1 MTHPGIGAWPATRRL
16 RTPDKT
22 ALIFGDDTYT
32 YREFA
37 DAADRIAAVLAIKGI
52 GKGDAVAYI
61 GENSPAFLQ
70 TLFGAAQLGAVF
82 VPINTRLAPP
92 EVAHVLTDSGARAVI
107 HDPELYDKIAS
118 GVEAAGIAHVI
129 PTGDGDDEEPGL
141 RRLMRVPKG
150 GHLDVPVAPEDPAA
164 ILYTSG
170 TTGKA
175 KGAVL
180 THANL
185 TWVSLNCVVDYDLV
199 SSDVA
204 LLISPLF
211 HAAALGMGALPIIL
225 KGGTIVLEKGFD
237 PGRALALIQRH
248 GITMLSGVPT
258 TYQLMADHPDWAGTD
273 LSSLRRLTC
282 GGSAVPTRI
291 LDVYEERGLRFTQGY
306 GMTETSP
313 GHTALPADR
322 TRDKQGSVGLPHFF
336 SAVRITDDGGEVVP
350 RGTVGQIEVRG
361 PNVFPGYLNLPEETA
376 KAFTEDGWFRSGDMG
391 YLDADGY
398 LFIADRLKDMIISG
412 GENIYP
418 AEVENH
424 LFDID
429 GVTGAA
435 VIGVPDEK
443 WGEVPWAI
451 LTVRDGAEVTTEGV
465 RARLDGRIARYK
477 IPKNVVIVDEL
488 PRTASGKVRKADL
501 RARFGAGAE
510 TPRPTGTAIPWQTE
524 TIRTAPPPPRRPRWS
539 RS

>member
-1 MTHPGIGAWPATRRL
+1 MTYPGIGAWPATRRI

-22 ALIFGDDTYT
+22 ALIFGDRSYT

-37 DAADRIAAVLAIKGI
+37 DAADRVAAVLAIKGL
-52 GKGDAVAYI
+52 GKGDAVAYL
-61 GENSPAFLQ
+61 GENSPAFLF
-70 TLFGAAQLGAVF
+70 TLFGAAQIGVVF
-82 VPINTRLAPP
+82 VPVNTRLAPP

-107 HDPELYDKIAS
+107 CDPELYEKVVP

-129 PTGDGDDEEPGL
+129 LTGEGTDADPGL
-141 RRLMRVPKG
+141 NRLMTVPKG
-150 GHLDVPVAPEDPAA
+150 GHLDVPVAPQDPA
-164 ILYTSG
+164 IIMYTSG

-185 TWVSLNCVVDYDLV
+185 TWVSLNCVLDYDLV
-199 SSDVA
+199 SSEVA

-211 HAAALGMGALPIIL
+211 HAAAMGMGALPIVL
-225 KGGTIVLEKGFD
+225 KGGTMVLEKGFD
-237 PGRALALIQRH
+237 PGRALALIQQHR
-248 GITMLSGVPT
+248 ITMLSGVPT
-258 TYQLMADHPDWAGTD
+258 TYQLMADHPDWDGTD

-291 LDVYEERGLRFTQGY
+291 LDEYEARGLKFTQGY

-313 GHTALPADR
+313 GHTALSADR

-336 SAVRITDDGGEVVP
+336 SSVRITDEKGDVVP
-350 RGTVGQIEVRG
+350 RGTVGEIEVRG
-361 PNVFPGYLNLPEETA
+361 PNVFPGYLNLPEENA
-376 KAFTEDGWFRSGDMG
+376 KAFTDDGWFRTGDMG
-391 YLDADGY
+391 YLDADGF

-424 LFDID
+424 LFDIE

-443 WGEVPWAI
+443 WGEVPWAV
-451 LTVRDGAEVTTEGV
+451 LTVQHGAELTTERV
-465 RARLDGRIARYK
+465 QDHLNGRIARYK

-510 TPRPTGTAIPWQTE
+510 NPRPTGTAIPWQTE
-524 TIRTAPPPPRRPRWS
+524 TIRTAASADGRRWPKG
-539 RS
+539 

>member
-1 MTHPGIGAWPATRRL
+1 MTHPGIGAWPSTRRT

-22 ALIFGDDTYT
+22 ALIFGDASYT

-37 DAADRIAAVLAIKGI
+37 DAADRIAAVLATKGI

-70 TLFGAAQLGAVF
+70 TLFGVAQLGAVF

-107 HDPELYDKIAS
+107 YDPELHDKIAP
-118 GVEAAGIAHVI
+118 GVESGGIPHVI
-129 PTGDGDDEEPGL
+129 PTGDGDDDEPGL
-141 RRLMRVPKG
+141 RRLMTRPTG
-150 GHLDVPVAPEDPAA
+150 GHVDVPVAPEDPAA

-170 TTGKA
+170 TTGRA

-185 TWVSLNCVVDYDLV
+185 TWVSLNCVIDYDLV

-211 HAAALGMGALPIIL
+211 HAAALGMGALPLVL

-237 PGRALALIQRH
+237 PGRALALVQQHR
-248 GITMLSGVPT
+248 ITMLSGVPT

-273 LSSLRRLTC
+273 LSSLNRLTC

-291 LDVYEERGLRFTQGY
+291 LDVYEERGLSFTQGY

-336 SAVRITDDGGEVVP
+336 SAVRIADENGDVVP
-350 RGTVGQIEVRG
+350 RGTVGEIEARG
-361 PNVFPGYLNLPEETA
+361 PNVFPGYLNLPDANEA
-376 KAFTEDGWFRSGDMG
+376 AFTEDGWFRTGDMG

-398 LFIADRLKDMIISG
+398 LFIADRLKDMVISG

-424 LFDID
+424 LFDIE

-435 VIGVPDEK
+435 VIGVPDPR

-451 LTVRDGAEVTTEGV
+451 LTVQEGVEVTTDQV
-465 RARLDGRIARYK
+465 RAHLDGRIARYK
-477 IPKNVVIVDEL
+477 IPKNVVVVDDL

-510 TPRPTGTAIPWQTE
+510 VAHPTGTAIPWQTE
-524 TIRTAPPPPRRPRWS
+524 TIRTAPAKRRRGRPRE
-539 RS
+539 